1 MTASQV
7 DYYVSENENKTKQM
21 QEKLKSFLRI
31 CQVEL
36 QAILKYIRRE
46 KSLYKIADLLLLR

>member
-21 QEKLKSFLRI
+21 QEKLKSYLRI